1 MSSFVK
7 IDQTC
12 LVQDGLNS
20 RWAYTFPGSAC
31 NFQDVE
37 ASIQSISLYN
47 SEFNVDSIQFA
58 NTSFQIEVPTAA
70 TTSVISVNLVDGYYL
85 YTDIN
90 RNIQTALV
98 NAGAYLID
106 SNGNNVFY
114 LQIEENSTYYACQL
128 DCSPTPT
135 SLPTGY
141 TRPTTGLY
149 SSGGTGLPT
158 TTRVPRL
165 IINNA
170 AFGNLLGFTSGT
182 YPTSPTTSATSL
194 LSNTIPQISPT
205 SSYVVRCDLIKN
217 DFVAS
222 GDIMSVFDKVNST
235 IGKQIQ
241 YFPSHETWCRTHDG
255 PRSTVSISIWN
266 QNDQIVHFRDTSVNI
281 MLLLRKRRA

>member
-106 SNGNNVFY
+106 SNGDNVFY
-114 LQIEENSTYYACQL
+114 LQIEENRTYYACQL

-149 SSGGTGLPT
+149 ST
-158 TTRVPRL
+158 
-165 IINNA
+165 
-170 AFGNLLGFTSGT
+170 
-182 YPTSPTTSATSL
+182 TSL

-222 GDIMSVFDKVNST
+222 GDIVSVFDKGDST

-266 QNDQIVHFRDTSVNI
+266 QNDQRVHFRDTSVNI